1 LNPLPEKPQQS
12 VAAFNQAI
20 KGETHCEWFTFQ
32 KSGLKPPT
40 SVGKDFNCAPQAL

>member
-1 LNPLPEKPQQS
+1 LR
-12 VAAFNQAI
+12 ADFNNTYKHMLDGSGFVQRF
-20 KGETHCEWFTFQ
+20 HFQ